1 MFSDYFNNL
10 DDIVDDNMNYNN
22 NDIQMIPSFS
32 IKVDDD
38 YNHYFKEDEQ
48 YFNFLQENNN
58 AQNIV
63 VEDEIN
69 MESPSFEPS
78 PVQNA
83 INIINAP
90 PKKEKA
96 SPNDNRTRTT
106 ADKTHPQPI
115 KHIKKEIKEKIFNIK
130 KVKKNMGR
138 KKKNCTIRNNKT
150 HTKNKYDNIIIKIKR
165 ALYNHSLKYINKKLK
180 KSPNPFLRS
189 LRLLKVNN
197 SVILVHKKEENLDL
211 IESNLESIFSNTISC
226 KYLNED
232 LNHNIE
238 MIKKIKKVNDKEI
251 NAILKVD
258 FEELLKI
265 YTHKVENELFEDF
278 VKIDDDIESFKQQ
291 GFDDNYIK
299 EYKYLAEN
307 FKEVI
312 EGIHPRRKRKV

>member
-78 PVQNA
+78 PAQNE
-83 INIINAP
+83 INIINVQ
-90 PKKEKA
+90 PKEEKA

-106 ADKTHPQPI
+106 ADKTQPQPI
-115 KHIKKEIKEKIFNIK
+115 RHIKKEIKEKIFNIK

-238 MIKKIKKVNDKEI
+238 TIKKIKKVNDKEI
-251 NAILKVD
+251 NAILKID